1 MGETFG
7 WTDGRSAICRP
18 PAFAGTLRTI
28 GKLLDQLD
36 DAKVRDE
43 IGFPVEETGVYAQS
57 SFLVP
62 RTPADLARRSRAFAH
77 WARETS
83 GVMSRLSDYARSL
96 VTGWYGARE
105 QLNRLD
111 PRFADKIDA
120 YIGKRATAICF

>member
-1 MGETFG
+1 MQTRGERFFQSLK
-7 WTDGRSAICRP
+7 DGRNVWLDGRKVGDLPA

-62 RTPADLARRSRAFAH
+62 RTPADLARRSRAFVH

-83 GVMSRLSDYARSL
+83 GVMSRLSDFARSL
-96 VTGWYGARE
+96 CHRLVRSPGAVESARSAV
-105 QLNRLD
+105 R
-111 PRFADKIDA
+111 
-120 YIGKRATAICF
+120 G